1 MISNNFI
8 VQHLILLFL
17 ISWNLIIIYPAS
29 TNSLTSYPILNPI
42 CLPCSD
48 DLSDSF
54 PRTSPAV
61 STVLSLS
68 PPSLYV
74 PLLTTSTNLHPMVT
88 RRKACIFKP
97 KAYYALT
104 ISPSSQFFQVFLALQ
119 ELWGSSMLPNTLN
132 GS

>member
-1 MISNNFI
+1 
-8 VQHLILLFL
+8 
-17 ISWNLIIIYPAS
+17 
-29 TNSLTSYPILNPI
+29 
-42 CLPCSD
+42 
-48 DLSDSF
+48 
-54 PRTSPAV
+54 
-61 STVLSLS
+61 
-68 PPSLYV
+68 
-74 PLLTTSTNLHPMVT
+74 MVT